1 MKVMVVSDL
10 HGRMEGLDPGDAEL
24 VLIAGDFAPLEGWSY
39 VDLCNQVSWV
49 RNRFC
54 KWCAAHP
61 SVQFRIIP
69 GNHDLFA
76 QWPEVRAKVS
86 WPDNTRMLIDE
97 EDEVG
102 GLRLYGTPWVP
113 RINGHWA
120 FEEVASGQL
129 AEKFSAIPGGLDV
142 LLTHTPPRIRHR
154 KVDVSMAWNS
164 PHFGSEEL
172 TREIANKHPRFVFCG
187 HIHTGDHAPVVIDHG
202 ESQTSIYNV
211 SRLNEDYE
219 IAYTPLRL
227 EI

>member
-24 VLIAGDFAPLEGWSY
+24 VLMAGDFAPLEGWSY

-61 SVQFRIIP
+61 NVQFRIIP

-120 FEEVASGQL
+120 FEEMAPGQL

-172 TREIANKHPRFVFCG
+172 TREIANKQPRFVFCG

-219 IAYTPLRL
+219 IAYDPLRL